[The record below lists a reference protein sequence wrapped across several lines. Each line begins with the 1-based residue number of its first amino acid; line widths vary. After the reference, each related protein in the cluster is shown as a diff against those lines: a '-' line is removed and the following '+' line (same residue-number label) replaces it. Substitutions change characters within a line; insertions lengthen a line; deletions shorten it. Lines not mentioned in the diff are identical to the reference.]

1 MAKILLANGCSHVAG
16 SESPISFAEPLAEKM
31 GMTSVNIAT
40 PGGGNDRILRTTIDY
55 CVANPVDFVVIGWTT
70 HERMEITFRDEWQC
84 FGLGRQ
90 VHKSTDLHDDEY
102 VERLQQLFDFMSLN
116 CCTWYPHG
124 VEKTLVYQ
132 ISLQSFLEARG
143 IDYIFFNAWN
153 LIPQVGDSQGMY
165 WASSN
170 YVEKCNQS
178 RSEPAYK
185 WFNENSYQHP
195 KWDAINKDK
204 YYKPH
209 NALFKDYEDLMPEH
223 FSEMHHGNE
232 HVHNAIAEELYE
244 RINRTK

>member
-16 SESPISFAEPLAEKM
+16 SESSISFAEPLAERM
-31 GMTSVNIAT
+31 GMTAVNLAT

-70 HERMEITFRDEWQC
+70 HERMELVFRDEWHH

-90 VHKSTDLHDDEY
+90 VHKSSNLQDDDY
-102 VERLQQLFDFMSLN
+102 IKRLQQMFDFMSLN

-132 ISLQSFLEARG
+132 LSLQSFLEARG
-143 IDYIFFNAWN
+143 IDYLFFNAWN
-153 LIPQVGDSQGMY
+153 YIPSPKDMF
-165 WASSN
+165 WASTQ
-170 YVEKCNQS
+170 YLKDCEWDHV
-178 RSEPAYK
+178 EPAFN
-185 WFNENSYQHP
+185 WFTDEYQHP
-195 KWDAINKDK
+195 KWNAINKDK

-209 NALFKDYEDLMPEH
+209 NALFKDYEDMMPNE

-232 HVHNAIAEELYE
+232 QVHNAIAEELYE
-244 RINRTK
+244 YTIRTKQ